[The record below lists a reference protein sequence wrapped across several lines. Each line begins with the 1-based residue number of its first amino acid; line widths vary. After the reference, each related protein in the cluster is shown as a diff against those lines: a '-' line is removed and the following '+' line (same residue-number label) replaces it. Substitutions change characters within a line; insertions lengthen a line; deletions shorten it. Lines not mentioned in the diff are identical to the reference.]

1 METTVAQTQR
11 ECIDEIKDELAALR
25 AEVAELT
32 KLIKV
37 GNGHASLMEQAA
49 RNSEFRD
56 WAEPFMRQL
65 PMTMFKWWIATML
78 TLGGMIFGLLKL
90 VS

>member
-1 METTVAQTQR
+1 
-11 ECIDEIKDELAALR
+11 
-25 AEVAELT
+25 
-32 KLIKV
+32 
-37 GNGHASLMEQAA
+37 MEQAA

>member
-1 METTVAQTQR
+1 MIQTQR
-11 ECIDEIKDELAALR
+11 ECMDEIKNELAELR

-37 GNGHASLMEQAA
+37 GNGHASLMEQAQ
-49 RNSEFRD
+49 RNTDFRD
-56 WAEPFMRQL
+56 WAEPFMRNL
-65 PMTMFKWWIATML
+65 PMTLFKWWIATML

-90 VS
+90 VA

>member
-1 METTVAQTQR
+1 MTQTQR
-11 ECIDEIKDELAALR
+11 ECMDGIKNELAELR

-37 GNGHASLMEQAA
+37 GNGHASLMEQAQ
-49 RNSEFRD
+49 RNTDFRD
-56 WAEPFMRQL
+56 WAEPFMSNL
-65 PMTMFKWWIATML
+65 PMTLFKWWIATML

-90 VS
+90 VA

>member
-1 METTVAQTQR
+1 MSQTQR
-11 ECIDEIKDELAALR
+11 ECIDDIKDELAALR

-32 KLIKV
+32 RVIKV
-37 GNGHASLMEQAA
+37 GNGHASLMEQAQ
-49 RNSEFRD
+49 RNTDFRE
-56 WAEPFMRQL
+56 WAEPFMRNF

-90 VS
+90 ME

>member
-1 METTVAQTQR
+1 MTQTQK
-11 ECIDEIKDELAALR
+11 ECMDGIKQELAELR

-32 KLIKV
+32 RVIKV
-37 GNGHASLMEQAA
+37 GNGHASLMEQAQ
-49 RNSEFRD
+49 RNSDFRE
-56 WAEPFMRQL
+56 WAEPFMRGF

-90 VS
+90 MQ

>member
-1 METTVAQTQR
+1 MTQTQR
-11 ECIDEIKDELAALR
+11 ECMDEIKNELAELR

-37 GNGHASLMEQAA
+37 GNGHASLMEQAQ
-49 RNSEFRD
+49 RNTDFRD
-56 WAEPFMRQL
+56 WAEPFMRNL
-65 PMTMFKWWIATML
+65 PMTLFKWWIATML

-90 VS
+90 VA